1 MSGQYHKN
9 PITKILSL
17 VGVASASVC
26 LSLPGFAQ
34 LSPNTAD
41 TNQPLNNVNSQ
52 TDSTMTDGQ
61 LMAQTMSGDGVNN
74 TCGGYEG
81 NATAGGGFY
90 CARSRMSI
98 NGGNNSQYRMT
109 PQGRSSTTNS
119 PSTTG
124 EGYPGTG
131 VRPQG
136 VDSNMN
142 QNSNNSGGN
151 APNETPSQG
160 GSNTNSGGST
170 TGEGFPG
177 NGVRPQ
183 GTDKMN
189 R

>member
-17 VGVASASVC
+17 VGIASASIC

-34 LSPNTAD
+34 VSPNTAES
-41 TNQPLNNVNSQ
+41 NQLI
-52 TDSTMTDGQ
+52 
-61 LMAQTMSGDGVNN
+61 AQSMSGDGLNN

-90 CARSRMSI
+90 CARSRMNI
-98 NGGNNSQYRMT
+98 NGGNNSQYRTM
-109 PQGRSSTTNS
+109 PQGRSSTNNS

-136 VDSNMN
+136 TDSNMN
-142 QNSNNSGGN
+142 QDSNTSGGN
-151 APNETPSQG
+151 APNQSPSQDR
-160 GSNTNSGGST
+160 SNMDNGGST
-170 TGEGFPG
+170 TGAVSPG

-183 GTDKMN
+183 GMDNNMN